1 MIELRKYA
9 IQQMIFAYGKDN
21 TALSVDKLI
30 ADADKVVAY
39 IKGSNDLPETIG
51 DPTIKMIEYMKKI
64 EEEEKKEKKEEKDK
78 ALTFAS

>member
-64 EEEEKKEKKEEKDK
+64 EEEKKEKKEEKDK
-78 ALTFAS
+78 VLTFAS